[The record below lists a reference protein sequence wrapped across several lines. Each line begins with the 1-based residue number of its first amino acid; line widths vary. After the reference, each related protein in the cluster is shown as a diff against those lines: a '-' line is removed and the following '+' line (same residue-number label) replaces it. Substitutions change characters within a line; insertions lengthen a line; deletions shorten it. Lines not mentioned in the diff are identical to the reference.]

1 MLNNKKA
8 EKYLS
13 VWWFFILAII
23 AIGVVAGVLI
33 FYGADVNVKGLEAN
47 ILSERLYECL
57 ESNGFILD
65 GFMSNDFDL
74 FSQCNIAKEVFGSD
88 NEYYFR
94 ISISDISGKK
104 LREDIIAGNVPY
116 EKDCLIEKS
125 VVAKNYPKCV
135 VSNEELLF
143 FDGKEV
149 KPVKLEI
156 ISASNQFGK
165 RGVIN

>member
-13 VWWFFILAII
+13 IWWFFVLAMI
-23 AIGVVAGVLI
+23 AMGIVAGVLI
-33 FYGADVNVKGLEAN
+33 FYGADVNVKGLEAE
-47 ILSERLYECL
+47 ILSGRLYECL

-65 GFMSNDFDL
+65 KFLLNDFNL
-74 FSQCNIAKEVFGSD
+74 FLQCNIAKEVFGPD
-88 NEYYFR
+88 DEYYLR

-104 LREDIIAGNVPY
+104 MREDIIAGNVPY
-116 EKDCLIEKS
+116 EKDCLVEKS
-125 VVAKNYPKCV
+125 LVAKNYPKCV
-135 VSNEELLF
+135 VSNKEILF

-156 ISASNQFGK
+156 IIASNQLGK
-165 RGVIN
+165 RGATN